1 VKKKRALRPLEENE
15 IMASENSR
23 PASRVKMAV
32 VLSRKMDKTAVV
44 SIERMVKHPLYHK
57 LIRKRSK
64 FKIHDPK
71 NETKKGD
78 VVLVAETK
86 PISAD
91 KHWRLVKVLRKAVE
105 IEEAKL

>member
-1 VKKKRALRPLEENE
+1 MSSDNTKPV
-15 IMASENSR
+15 
-23 PASRVKMAV
+23 SRVKTAV
-32 VLSRKMDKTAVV
+32 VVSRKMDKTAVV
-44 SIERMVKHPLYHK
+44 AIERLVKHPLYQK

-71 NETKKGD
+71 NETQKGD
-78 VVLVAETK
+78 VVLIAETR

-91 KHWRLVKVLRKAVE
+91 KHWRLVKIVKKAVV

>member
-1 VKKKRALRPLEENE
+1 MAMEEKRKEGR
-15 IMASENSR
+15 I
-23 PASRVKMAV
+23 KTAV

-44 SIERMVKHPLYHK
+44 SIGRVIKHPLYQK

-78 VVLVAETK
+78 VVQIVETR

-91 KHWRLVKVLRKAVE
+91 KHWKLLKVIKKAVE
-105 IEEAKL
+105 IEEAKI

>member
-1 VKKKRALRPLEENE
+1 
-15 IMASENSR
+15 MASENKR
-23 PASRVKMAV
+23 PESRVKTAV

-44 SIERMVKHPLYHK
+44 SIERLVKHPLYQK
-57 LIRKRSK
+57 LVRKRSK

-78 VVLVAETK
+78 IVLISETR

-91 KHWRLVKVLRKAVE
+91 KHWRLVKILKKAVE

>member
-1 VKKKRALRPLEENE
+1 MGMESQNQKPALRT
-15 IMASENSR
+15 
-23 PASRVKMAV
+23 KMAV

-44 SIERMVKHPLYHK
+44 SIERVVKHRLYQK
-57 LIRKRSK
+57 RVRKSSS

-78 VVLVAETK
+78 VVLIAESR

-91 KHWRLVKVLRKAVE
+91 KHWRLVKILKKAVQ

>member
-1 VKKKRALRPLEENE
+1 MTTENKRPD
-15 IMASENSR
+15 
-23 PASRVKMAV
+23 SRVKTAV

-44 SIERMVKHPLYHK
+44 SIERLVKHPLYQK
-57 LIRKRSK
+57 LVRKRSK

-78 VVLVAETK
+78 VVLISESR

-91 KHWRLVKVLRKAVE
+91 KHWRLVKILKKAVQF
-105 IEEAKL
+105 EEAKL

>member
-1 VKKKRALRPLEENE
+1 MTLENLRPQARFKTA
-15 IMASENSR
+15 I
-23 PASRVKMAV
+23 

-44 SIERMVKHPLYHK
+44 SIDRLVKHPLYQK
-57 LIRKRSK
+57 LVRKRSK

-78 VVLVAETK
+78 VVLVAETR

-91 KHWRLVKVLRKAVE
+91 KHWRLVKILKKGVH

>member
-1 VKKKRALRPLEENE
+1 MTEESKNSKERPQ
-15 IMASENSR
+15 A
-23 PASRVKMAV
+23 RVKTAV
-32 VLSRKMDKTAVV
+32 VVSRKMDKTAVV
-44 SIERMVKHPLYHK
+44 SIERLVKHPLYHK

-78 VVLVAETK
+78 VVLVAETR

-91 KHWRLVKVLRKAVE
+91 KHWRLVKILKKAVE
-105 IEEAKL
+105 IEEAKV

>member
-1 VKKKRALRPLEENE
+1 MTEEGKKSHERPQ
-15 IMASENSR
+15 A
-23 PASRVKMAV
+23 RVKTAV

-44 SIERMVKHPLYHK
+44 SIERLVKHPLYQK

-78 VVLVAETK
+78 VVLDGRNPSDQRRQTLETGQN
-86 PISAD
+86 P
-91 KHWRLVKVLRKAVE
+91 
-105 IEEAKL
+105 EEGR

>member
-1 VKKKRALRPLEENE
+1 MTEETKNPKERPQ
-15 IMASENSR
+15 A
-23 PASRVKMAV
+23 RVKTAV

-44 SIERMVKHPLYHK
+44 AIERLVKHPLYQK
-57 LIRKRSK
+57 LIRKRTK

-78 VVLVAETK
+78 VVLVAETR

-91 KHWRLVKVLRKAVE
+91 KHWRLVKVLKKAVE
-105 IEEAKL
+105 IEEAKV

>member
-1 VKKKRALRPLEENE
+1 MTTENKKND
-15 IMASENSR
+15 SR
-23 PASRVKMAV
+23 MKTAV
-32 VLSRKMDKTAVV
+32 VVSRKMDKTAVV
-44 SIERMVKHPLYHK
+44 SIERLVKHPLYQK
-57 LIRKRSK
+57 LLRKRSK

-78 VVLVAETK
+78 VVLITETR

-91 KHWRLVKVLRKAVE
+91 KHWRLVKILKKAVE